1 MAYSDPDIY
10 ANPPARPAAKKSR
23 LRQVAQAPNEAAY
36 GVQDQARAMMAEIN
50 HTPVSALRR
59 AIFGLLRL
67 GLGAFL
73 FLSAISYSALDT
85 TRDTAGSADTH
96 NFLGGPGAAL
106 SNINLQ
112 FLGWAIV
119 PLSLM
124 IMFSGARMIFF
135 PKKVN
140 LAFSSHMRG
149 ARALTLFIASTFFMC
164 LFLAAAPVPQSWP
177 MATGL
182 GGYVGDMLFTPLQS
196 FLGMMNVPFSG
207 AVIGLLAFAIGG
219 LCLGRFFGFVTRDAL
234 LIADAAGLIWA
245 TWRVYFDRV
254 VGSVSKWLSAKLG
267 KAYNDEGAPVRAW
280 VETPVD
286 AAQQPTMMEPDSYAA
301 SHSEMDAPQQ
311 AYAPIQ
317 EVKISTPKAK
327 RKVAAKAPPKTKSKT
342 KVGAPR
348 FNFPKNGKFILP
360 GIDLLKTP
368 PMRRMIAD
376 EGQLRKNAELLAE
389 TLSDFGVKGQI
400 GQVSPGPVVTLYE
413 FEPAPGVKS
422 SRVINLSDDIARSM
436 AAESARVAVVPG
448 RNAIGIELPNRR
460 RETVYLRDMLNSR
473 TFKESEAALPMAM
486 GEDIGGQPF
495 IADLS
500 KMPHLLVAG
509 TTGSGKSVGVNAM
522 ILSLM
527 YTLPPEQCKFIMIDP
542 KMLELSV
549 YDGAPHLLA
558 PVVTEPK
565 KAVVALKWTV
575 REMEDRYRKMSKM
588 GVRNMAG
595 YNEKVAEAART
606 GEVMTRTVMTGY
618 DKETGEPI
626 YETEELNFELMPFIV
641 VVIDEMADL
650 MMVAG
655 KDIEGT
661 VQRLA
666 QMARAAGIHMIMAT
680 QRPSVDVITGT
691 IKANFPTRVAFRVGS
706 KIDSRTILGE
716 QGAEQLLGNGDMLF
730 MGTGKPRRLHGPFV
744 SDGEVEQIAAFV
756 KAQGSPS
763 YLEDI
768 TIDREAEEELAKAA
782 ENEGAETSLFD
793 KAVAIVAADRK
804 ASTSYIQRRLGI
816 GYNRAANLIEDM
828 ERQGM
833 IGPSGAGGK
842 REIFLPE
849 ASGF

>member
-1 MAYSDPDIY
+1 MAYHDAQSYDRT
-10 ANPPARPAAKKSR
+10 NAAQR
-23 LRQVAQAPNEAAY
+23 AQEMMDDVAMDAP
-36 GVQDQARAMMAEIN
+36 
-50 HTPVSALRR
+50 SALKR
-59 AIFGLLRL
+59 AIVSLLKI
-67 GLGAFL
+67 GAGAAL
-73 FLSAISYSALDT
+73 LLSAISYSALDS
-85 TRDTAGSADTH
+85 TRDTAGSAGTL
-96 NFLGGPGAAL
+96 NWLGAPGAQL
-106 SNINLQ
+106 SNLTLQ
-112 FLGWAIV
+112 MLGWSAALAALLLIY
-119 PLSLM
+119 
-124 IMFSGARMIFF
+124 SGLRSIFWR
-135 PKKVN
+135 K
-140 LAFSSHMRG
+140 G
-149 ARALTLFIASTFFMC
+149 ARARMSFARSAALATGAVLFSALFF
-164 LFLAAAPVPQSWP
+164 AAAPVPQSWP

-182 GGYVGDMLFTPLQS
+182 GGWIGDVMFAPLSHML
-196 FLGMMNVPFSG
+196 G
-207 AVIGLLAFAIGG
+207 AMKITFDGFVIGLLAFVCGG
-219 LCLGRFFGFVTRDAL
+219 FCLGRYLGFVARDAAL
-234 LIADAAGLIWA
+234 LADAAGLVWA
-245 TWRVYFDRV
+245 TLRVHTDRL
-254 VGSVSKWLSAKLG
+254 VGWVKTKFG
-267 KAYNDEGAPVRAW
+267 KAYIEGELEQDPGVRAW
-280 VETPVD
+280 METPNAPAYQGD
-286 AAQQPTMMEPDSYAA
+286 HYNAPPKLQP
-301 SHSEMDAPQQ
+301 APNSIAGPNP

-317 EVKISTPKAK
+317 EAPAPAPAPEPTKRRAKPRAPK
-327 RKVAAKAPPKTKSKT
+327 SQ
-342 KVGAPR
+342 
-348 FNFPKNGKFILP
+348 FNFPNDGQFVLP
-360 GIDLLKTP
+360 GVDLLKTP

-376 EGQLRKNAELLAE
+376 EGQIRKNAELLAE

-422 SRVINLSDDIARSM
+422 SRVINLADDIARSM

-460 RETVYLRDMLNSR
+460 RETVWLRDMLNSR
-473 TFKESEAALPMAM
+473 AFKESDAGLPMAM

-527 YTLPPEQCKFIMIDP
+527 YTLTPEQCKFILIDP

-595 YNEKVAEAART
+595 YNDKVREAHES
-606 GEVMTRTVMTGY
+606 GQVMTHTVMTGY
-618 DKETGEPI
+618 DKESGDPI
-626 YETEELNFELMPFIV
+626 YETEELNFEPMPFIV

-655 KDIEGT
+655 KDIEGA

-691 IKANFPTRVAFRVGS
+691 IKANFPTRVSFRVGS

-716 QGAEQLLGNGDMLF
+716 QGGEQLLGNGDMLF

-744 SDGEVEQIAAFV
+744 SDGEVEKIASFV
-756 KAQGSPS
+756 KAQGTPN
-763 YLEDI
+763 YLSEILVDK
-768 TIDREAEEELAKAA
+768 DEEEEIANMLD
-782 ENEGAETSLFD
+782 GADEETSLFD